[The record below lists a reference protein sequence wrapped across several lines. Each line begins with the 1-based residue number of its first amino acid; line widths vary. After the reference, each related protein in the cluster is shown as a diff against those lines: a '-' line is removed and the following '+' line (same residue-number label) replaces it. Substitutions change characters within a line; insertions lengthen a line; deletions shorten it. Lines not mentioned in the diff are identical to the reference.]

1 VTRRRVVVE
10 ESVSLSLGKYL
21 DEPVALAEVMNAID
35 ALADDPRPAGSVP
48 WGPTIS
54 SFMSGYTGCFTRSA
68 RRRSAYA
75 ESTVVVSR
83 SSFGQTP
90 RPPAASL

>member
-54 SFMSGYTGCFTRSA
+54 RLQVGLYRVLYEIREEEIRVRRID
-68 RRRSAYA
+68 RRR
-75 ESTVVVSR
+75 
-83 SSFGQTP
+83 
-90 RPPAASL
+90 